1 MWRRLLVAL
10 LSLFAL
16 SCLPVA
22 AQEACEQSIQDS
34 YLSIRD
40 KLTSLKANSERV
52 TEQLTELSESLE
64 LSQQEAAAWK
74 QTWTKLYGSWTNINE
89 QLEGCYATIE
99 QQQVTIETQGTLLK
113 KTKMKL
119 LVCVGLLILMA
130 VPAVVTL
137 IKFMIGLS
145 VAFYA
150 NGDQLPG
157 WLSRLFRRSI

>member
-10 LSLFAL
+10 LSFFAL

-52 TEQLTELSESLE
+52 TEQLTALSESLE
-64 LSQQEAAAWK
+64 LSQQEAATWK

-89 QLEGCYATIE
+89 QLEDCYATIE
-99 QQQVTIETQGTLLK
+99 QQQATIETQGIQLK

-119 LVCVGLLILMA
+119 LVCMGLLILMA

-137 IKFMIGLS
+137 IKFMIGIS
-145 VAFYA
+145 IAFYA
-150 NGDQLPG
+150 NGDHLPG
-157 WLSRLFRRSI
+157 WLSHLLRRSI